1 MKGVL
6 ITMFVVLIVSVGMM
20 AEKSGEG
27 MLCFIDQSKN
37 SAILADKLFR
47 SSLHVYRYTYP

>member
-47 SSLHVYRYTYP
+47 PSLYRYTSP